1 MEAWLEEQF
10 CLLET
15 RGTSEDFFAELSKI
29 TSALGFD
36 FCAYG
41 IRMPYPL
48 SAPRTEMLNNYP
60 KPWQQVYQ
68 QKNYLQVDPTVH
80 HGLSSQL
87 PIVWSDQ
94 VFAKTPELMEDARS
108 FGLEYGW
115 AQSSR
120 QANGTVGMLTLARS
134 SEMLG
139 PSELARYRYQLLWL
153 TQVSHHGLASRICAE
168 KFDMPELSLRE
179 LEMLKW
185 TADGKTAEEIA
196 LILGITTRTVNFHI
210 SQAMRKLDV
219 VNKTAATVK
228 AALLGLI

>member
-15 RGTSEDFFAELSKI
+15 QGSSEAFFQELSKI
-29 TSALGFD
+29 TNALGFD

-41 IRMPYPL
+41 LRVPYPL

-60 KPWQQVYQ
+60 TIWQHTYQ
-68 QKNYLQVDPTVH
+68 EKNYLAVDPTVH
-80 HGLSSQL
+80 HGMTSQL

-94 VFAKTPELMEDARS
+94 VFSQTPELMEDARA

-134 SEMLG
+134 SEMLT
-139 PSELARYRYQLLWL
+139 PAELVRYRYQLLWL
-153 TQVSHHGLASRICAE
+153 TQVTHHGLASRITEE
-168 KFDMPELSLRE
+168 KLEMPELSLRE

-185 TADGKTAEEIA
+185 TADGKTADEIA
-196 LILGITTRTVNFHI
+196 TILNITARTVNFHI

-228 AALLGLI
+228 AALMGLI

>member
-15 RGTSEDFFAELSKI
+15 KGSSEDFFAELSKI
-29 TSALGFD
+29 ISALGFD

-60 KPWQQVYQ
+60 KPWQQTYQ
-68 QKNYLQVDPTVH
+68 QKNYLQIDPTVH

-94 VFAKTPELMEDARS
+94 VFAKNPELMEDARS

-120 QANGTVGMLTLARS
+120 QANGTIGMLTLARS

-139 PSELARYRYQLLWL
+139 PNELARYRYQLLWL
-153 TQVSHHGLASRICAE
+153 TQVSHHGLASRISAE
-168 KFDMPELSLRE
+168 KFQIPDLSLRE

-210 SQAMRKLDV
+210 SQAMRKLEV

>member
-1 MEAWLEEQF
+1 V
-10 CLLET
+10 
-15 RGTSEDFFAELSKI
+15 FAE
-29 TSALGFD
+29 
-36 FCAYG
+36 
-41 IRMPYPL
+41 
-48 SAPRTEMLNNYP
+48 
-60 KPWQQVYQ
+60 
-68 QKNYLQVDPTVH
+68 
-80 HGLSSQL
+80 
-87 PIVWSDQ
+87 
-94 VFAKTPELMEDARS
+94 TPELMEDARS

-120 QANGTVGMLTLARS
+120 QANGTIGMLTLARS

-139 PSELARYRYQLLWL
+139 PNELARYRYQLLWL
-153 TQVSHHGLASRICAE
+153 TQVSHHGLAARLCTE
-168 KFDMPELSLRE
+168 KFEIPDLSLRE

>member
-10 CLLET
+10 CLLELQ
-15 RGTSEDFFAELSKI
+15 GSSSDFFAELSKI
-29 TSALGFD
+29 TNALGFD

-41 IRMPYPL
+41 LRIPYPL

-60 KPWQQVYQ
+60 TIWQQTY
-68 QKNYLQVDPTVH
+68 KENNYLEIDPTVH
-80 HGLSSQL
+80 HGMTSQL

-94 VFAKTPELMEDARS
+94 LFAQTPDLMEDARAV
-108 FGLEYGW
+108 GLEYGW

-134 SEMLG
+134 TEMLS
-139 PSELARYRYQLLWL
+139 PAELVRYRYQLLWL
-153 TQVSHHGLASRICAE
+153 TQVTHHGLSARITAE
-168 KFDMPELSLRE
+168 KLQIPVLSQRE

-185 TADGKTAEEIA
+185 TADGKTSEEIA
-196 LILGITTRTVNFHI
+196 TILSITARTVNFHI
-210 SQAMRKLDV
+210 SQAMRKLEV

-228 AALLGLI
+228 AAVMGLI

>member
-15 RGTSEDFFAELSKI
+15 KGSSKDFFAELSKI

-41 IRMPYPL
+41 LRMPYPL

-60 KPWQQVYQ
+60 TPWQQAYQ
-68 QKNYLQVDPTVH
+68 EKNYLQIDPTVH

-94 VFAKTPELMEDARS
+94 VFARTPELMEDARS

-120 QANGTVGMLTLARS
+120 QANGTIGMLTLARS

-139 PSELARYRYQLLWL
+139 PNELARYRYQLLWL
-153 TQVSHHGLASRICAE
+153 TQVAHHGLASRICAE

>member
-15 RGTSEDFFAELSKI
+15 RGTSEDFFAELLKV

-60 KPWQQVYQ
+60 KPWQQIYQ

-94 VFAKTPELMEDARS
+94 VFSKTPELMEDARS
-108 FGLEYGW
+108 FGLAYGW

-153 TQVSHHGLASRICAE
+153 TQVSHQGLASRICAE
-168 KFDMPELSLRE
+168 KFEIPDLSQRE